1 MTPFVDQLSNIRACF
16 ASPFQPPINC
26 GGVTDCDWTLY
37 GGSETMRPFLEYGA
51 AALCLYALIQALLKA
66 KHEGTRAALPGMMQ
80 CVVAAFWIWTIPQLS
95 PEHFSQLMLPL
106 FIPIA
111 LAPFAAAIWL
121 VFKLSKKAIWMIQR
135 SHSSGKQTQYPLK
148 EDQP

>member
-16 ASPFQPPINC
+16 ARPFQLPVNC

-51 AALCLYALIQALLKA
+51 AALGLYALILALLKA
-66 KHEGTRAALPGMMQ
+66 RYEGTRAALPGMMQ
-80 CVVAAFWIWTIPQLS
+80 CVVAAFWIWTIPLLS

-106 FIPIA
+106 FVPIA

-121 VFKLSKKAIWMIQR
+121 VFKLSKKAMGIERIAN
-135 SHSSGKQTQYPLK
+135 GEGL
-148 EDQP
+148 